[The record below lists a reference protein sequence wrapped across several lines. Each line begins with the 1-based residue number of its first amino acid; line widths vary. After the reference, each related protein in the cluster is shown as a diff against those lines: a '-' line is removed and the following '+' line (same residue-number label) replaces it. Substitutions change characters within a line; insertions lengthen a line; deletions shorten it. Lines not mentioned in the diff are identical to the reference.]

1 MDRLFIDIYINIS
14 LIIALTDVL
23 LSIMCFFKKK
33 STGRY
38 LGAACIFAAIVD
50 LSYLGSLMIDS
61 YFYMSV
67 LSSIYF
73 VSIDIML
80 LCLLIFMVYFTKG
93 SFRKYGI
100 TLIKIAFLYAVFE
113 IVIFT
118 INPFNEIVLHYVYRD
133 YIIASYSYDMGILY
147 WMHLLYTYILVFTNI
162 YLLLKKIF
170 NTPKEY
176 RTQYIFAVVGILLVV
191 FINALFLFFP
201 KGTIYN
207 LFDYSILCYSIVSF
221 LLYWTCFNY
230 SSHGMLNSLK
240 KNVFENIGQ
249 GIVLF
254 DYNDNLILFNQK
266 AIELLGGIDSDECY
280 HMDDF
285 IKCYD
290 LGINI
295 DNLTNDRIS
304 LQRVI
309 RHNNVN
315 RPIRYDFKRIRNSNG
330 QITGQLYVFTDAVL
344 ETDLLSGF
352 QNWDSFVMYSSGNKK
367 LFENKVVVIIDIN
380 SLSIINSNFGI
391 NYGNEQIRNLAILM
405 RDKFPKDAYF
415 IRGLEAN
422 LLAIVNANE
431 LEVEN
436 CISVIRKEYD
446 GKFQWA
452 MSKVNNDDI
461 LKVIAKVTAAMKSK
475 KLLDK
480 ESIHSDMLTSLIRA
494 LEECDSDTELHVKR
508 TQALGNSLG
517 KRIGLND
524 IELSH
529 LSLLCL
535 LHDIG
540 KIGIPLE
547 ILNKPGKLTVEEW
560 NILKTHAIK
569 GYEIAKSNSELKVI
583 ATEIRHHHERWDGNG
598 YPDGLSGEEIPMLSR
613 VISVV
618 DAYDAMTNNR
628 SYRKAMS
635 PNMAINELLSCSG
648 TQFDPMIVNE
658 FVRMLEI
665 DGEPD
670 QNDSVNHTI
679 ELSKDKIANGMIHPV
694 PYARYILDANNYIV
708 DVDDS
713 FVKMTG
719 YSLDYIKRHKMK
731 QIDIIVEDDRAEYEL
746 DVRKELSENP
756 LVLLEH
762 RILCR
767 DGRIMT
773 VLCIGRLYY
782 DSAIRGE
789 RSEIII
795 VDIRKTYSMRIV
807 SDEIEKKAQIQLTN
821 YERMF
826 QYDSLT
832 GLLNHNSFKKEVEKK
847 LNSKRTKTMMIMADL
862 DHFKYYNDSYG
873 HYNGDKFLIL
883 AAQAIQSTLRIDDNA
898 CRMGGDEFAIA
909 ISFSND
915 VKDEQIKER
924 ALQIFDK
931 VSFILKTTDESA
943 SISMGAAIA
952 KDHMSFN
959 QLYELSDKALYN
971 AKNDGRNKIEIM

>member
-1 MDRLFIDIYINIS
+1 MDQTFIDFYIKIS
-14 LIIALTDVL
+14 LIIALTDIL
-23 LSIMCFFKKK
+23 LSVMCFLKKK
-33 STGRY
+33 NTGKY
-38 LGAACIFAAIVD
+38 LGAACIFAAVVD
-50 LSYLGSLMIDS
+50 LSYLGSLLTDS

-80 LCLLIFMVYFTKG
+80 LCLLVFMVFFTKG
-93 SFRKYGI
+93 SFKRYGVRLLWVAVI
-100 TLIKIAFLYAVFE
+100 YALFE

-118 INPFNEIVLHYVYRD
+118 INPFNEIVLHYIYRD
-133 YIIASYSYDMGILY
+133 YIIASYSYDMTFLY
-147 WMHLLYTYILVFTNI
+147 WMHLFYTYILVLSNI
-162 YLLLKKIF
+162 YLLLRKIF
-170 NTPKEY
+170 SIPKEY
-176 RTQYIFAVVGILLVV
+176 RTQYIFAVVGIIAVV

-207 LFDYSILCYSIVSF
+207 LFDYSILCYSIISF
-221 LLYWTCFNY
+221 ILYWTCFNY
-230 SSHGMLNSLK
+230 STHGMLNSLK

-254 DYNDNLILFNQK
+254 DYNNNLILFNQK
-266 AIELLGGIDSDECY
+266 AVELLGGIDSEECY
-280 HMDDF
+280 QMNEF
-285 IKCYD
+285 IRIYD
-290 LGINI
+290 LGINH

-309 RHNNVN
+309 RHNDVN
-315 RPIRYDFKRIRNSNG
+315 RPIRYDFKRIRNVNN
-330 QITGQLYVFTDAVL
+330 QITGQLFVFTDAVL

-367 LFENKVVVIIDIN
+367 IFENKTVVIIDIN

-391 NYGNEQIRNLAILM
+391 NYGNEKIRNLAILM
-405 RDKFPKDAYF
+405 RNRFPKDTYF
-415 IRGLEAN
+415 IRGVEAN
-422 LLAIVNANE
+422 LLAIVDDDE
-431 LEVEN
+431 MKIEKYIGE
-436 CISVIRKEYD
+436 IKDEYD

-452 MSKVNNDDI
+452 VSEIGGDDI
-461 LKVIAKVTAAMKSK
+461 MKVIAKVTVAMKSK

-480 ESIHSDMLTSLIRA
+480 ESVHSDMLTSLIRA

-583 ATEIRHHHERWDGNG
+583 ANEIRHHHERWDGGG
-598 YPDGLSGEEIPMLSR
+598 YPDGLSGEDIPLLSR
-613 VISVV
+613 VIAVV

-628 SYRKAMS
+628 SYRKAIS
-635 PNMAINELLSCSG
+635 PKMAIKELLSCSG
-648 TQFDPMIVNE
+648 TQFDPRIVNE

-665 DGEPD
+665 DGEPE
-670 QNDSVNHTI
+670 QNEDLNHTI
-679 ELSKDKIANGMIHPV
+679 ELHNSSINGGMIHPV
-694 PYARYILDANNYIV
+694 TYARYILDSENYIV

-713 FVKMTG
+713 FVRMTG
-719 YSLDYIKRHKMK
+719 YSHDYIKRHKMK
-731 QIDIIVEDDRAEYEL
+731 QIDLIVDEDRVEYDI
-746 DVRKELSENP
+746 DVRKELSKNQ

-762 RILCR
+762 RIICR
-767 DGRIMT
+767 DKRIMT

-782 DSAIRGE
+782 DSAVRSE
-789 RSEIII
+789 RSEIVI
-795 VDIRKTYSMRIV
+795 VDIRKTNSMRVV

-826 QYDSLT
+826 QHDSLT

-847 LNSKRTKTMMIMADL
+847 LSTKRTKTMMIMADL
-862 DHFKYYNDSYG
+862 DNFKYYNDSHG
-873 HYNGDKFLIL
+873 HYNGDKFLIQT
-883 AAQAIQSTLRIDDNA
+883 AQAIQSTLRIDDSA

-909 ISFSND
+909 ISFAND
-915 VKDEQIKER
+915 VRDEQIKER

-931 VSFILKTTDESA
+931 VSFILKTTEETG

-952 KDHMSFN
+952 RENMTFN
-959 QLYELSDKALYN
+959 QLYELSDKALYK
-971 AKNDGRNKIEIM
+971 AKKDGRNKIEII